1 MTEKIYPLII
11 WFYYQNKL
19 RLFSKIRKL
28 DLGKNETK
36 STCEAFEIADAIR
49 MLRFEIPIEISLL
62 TQSSSTPSAIEV
74 NRVAGVNIHTLT
86 EESAVFILSKNG
98 QFLAMSQ
105 ENIRIH
111 FVQEFSDFREKHRY
125 AISEKRSV
133 VAEKVKR
140 CDDVYKALDF

>member
-1 MTEKIYPLII
+1 MNERIYPLIVWI
-11 WFYYQNKL
+11 YYNGKKH
-19 RLFSKIRKL
+19 LFTKINVMNVNDRNTRIGVCIAKAIKEL
-28 DLGKNETK
+28 K
-36 STCEAFEIADAIR
+36 FEV
-49 MLRFEIPIEISLL
+49 PIEVTLL
-62 TQSSSTPSAIEV
+62 SQSASTPSAIEV